1 MQLNT
6 TPLTGLLGAI
16 IISAGLSSSLASAK
30 DSTDTS
36 PKPADTEPK
45 AESSPS
51 ESDVPVGMVAI
62 RISMPDGRTIIQYE
76 PKRASSARYT
86 RTVPTRVT
94 RTLPDGSR
102 ISYAQRGSSASGGSS
117 SSSGAHGS
125 ASQSNSGGS
134 GGAGMSA
141 SGGGSSGGSSSGKS
155 GGSSGGGGG
164 GSGGGGGGGSGGA
177 GLTPLSSASG
187 TDSGSVG
194 VGHRA
199 PHQVHTVGDAVH
211 EDDGA
216 VGGQTVE
223 FAETGMGGQVMGNS
237 VYLTG
242 VQIVQ
247 SSESFNTLE
256 GTSIGG
262 DLVMMSSMMPVS
274 SPLGG
279 GIEDPG
285 SIILDFESGSVVD
298 LVMFSK
304 PADNSN
310 PIRERRTWS
319 VRIR

>member
-16 IISAGLSSSLASAK
+16 IISAGLSSSLAAAK

-36 PKPADTEPK
+36 PKPAAAEPTN
-45 AESSPS
+45 AS
-51 ESDVPVGMVAI
+51 ESQESEAPVGMVEV
-62 RISMPDGRTIIQYE
+62 RISMPDGRTIVQYE

-141 SGGGSSGGSSSGKS
+141 SGGGSSGGASSGKS

-164 GSGGGGGGGSGGA
+164 SGSGGGGGSGGA
-177 GLTPLSSASG
+177 GLTPLSAASG
-187 TDSGSVG
+187 TDMGSVG

-199 PHQVHTVGDAVH
+199 PHRVHTVGDAVH

-242 VQIVQ
+242 VQLVQ
-247 SSESFNTLE
+247 SSGSFDTVE

-262 DLVMMSSMMPVS
+262 DLVMMSSMLPAS

-279 GIEDPG
+279 GVADPG